1 VAELKARPYSRDV
14 EVQTILDTGHM
25 NDEMSDS
32 DNSENEYMKETDEN
46 PRIFSRKTL
55 NRFFVKNLRRSKL
68 KADFRDLSYNQ
79 FTALSDEL
87 TAQGD
92 KLDQT
97 IEAFKTEIGTIYA

>member
-1 VAELKARPYSRDV
+1 
-14 EVQTILDTGHM
+14 
-25 NDEMSDS
+25 MSDS

-79 FTALSDEL
+79 FTALNDEL

-97 IEAFKTEIGTIYA
+97 IEAFKTEIGTIYAQLNHTET